1 MAKRFWGATNTAT
14 GKQTDFQTEAE
25 AQAFADR
32 VFTQVEVDPVT
43 FDVIGTR
50 SWREPHL
57 VAPTGLEAQC
67 IALAAQPGITVPFDR
82 ITINRWKTDTCGCV
96 VEQWT
101 GDDDEP
107 RVVRYAAILHRGP
120 EHTAAGETLYDAIK
134 GENQRKNTTLAIVEA
149 LTDKATRDDAT
160 TWAFTTDRLP
170 GSDERVLEVTIAG
183 TNKQQRDSVA
193 GAADVQFGTGA
204 VKVL

>member
-1 MAKRFWGATNTAT
+1 MAKRFWGAVNIAT

-32 VFTQVEVDPVT
+32 VTETDIVDDQGART
-43 FDVIGTR
+43 GTLR
-50 SWREPHL
+50 TTEPHL
-57 VAPTGLEAQC
+57 IAPTGLEAQC

-82 ITINRWKTDTCGCV
+82 ITINRWKTDTCDCV
-96 VEQWT
+96 IEQWI

-107 RVVRYAAILHRGP
+107 RVVRYAAILSRGP
-120 EHTAAGETLYDAIK
+120 EHTASGEALYDTVR
-134 GENQRKNTTLAIVEA
+134 GENGRKNTALATVEA

-160 TWAFTTDRLP
+160 WAFTTDRLP
-170 GSDERVLEVTIAG
+170 GTDERVLKVTIAG
-183 TNKQQRDSVA
+183 STKPQRDSVA
-193 GAADVQFGTGA
+193 GAADVQFGSGA